1 MNFAVPLPAVLAAAA
16 LAAVAQIWFW
26 RRTSLRGRRRW
37 AALVF
42 RLAAI
47 ALLAW
52 ILTGPEHPIL
62 TQKEIRQPL
71 VLVDISRS
79 MDFPGDGGTR
89 AQQARAAVENLQQAA
104 PHGGNTM
111 VYTFGS
117 RLITTPDFATDP
129 TVRDASLPAA
139 ALRTALTSAPAGR
152 PPHSILLISD
162 GAAQDASDLT
172 GLARTFRDRGV
183 PVSILCTGAS
193 VAVKNAAVIGLD
205 APRRAEAGS
214 VVPVT
219 VTARRQGIE
228 ESLVLELLN
237 ADHKVIDRA
246 TLSRKLPE
254 DSDTFN
260 VTIGLD
266 GFEGSIRLSAIE
278 GETTLADNE
287 APLRIA
293 TDTVNLRVLYM
304 EGSTG
309 NNGVM
314 PEPVMLSRAL
324 EEHGD
329 IEVDLLCLNVENN
342 SGGSVLV
349 SWPWKQGPRFRPDPT
364 KSYPPT
370 REELNRYDVIICSDI
385 PSVAFTSEQIAW
397 TVDLVAERGAGFVMI
412 GGHTSFG
419 AGNWDRTPW
428 EKLVPLDM
436 DNFSRGFMSRSFP
449 VFWSDAGKRHPL
461 LAQLPLQPGETI
473 DQILEAHPLFYGTNY
488 IRRAKPAATVLMRM
502 EDESGVPLI
511 AVQPFGKGRT
521 MAFTS
526 DVTYAWG
533 AAHNTMWGPPD
544 GEADGGQRATDNQQF
559 ESSPSF
565 NNSYYRRFWQRAVRW
580 LGENSVRVKASAFEV
595 TTPYLQWPAGQP
607 LPIHAAGPD
616 NGLMSRLSGQ
626 PCVAQVRGQPS
637 TRVKL
642 AYDKA
647 AQRFS
652 GMMPRTEGLPEEV
665 IIDVEAR
672 DPLTRSAVT
681 ASLEIRAPGTD
692 PESSAPSARP
702 DILAALAE
710 TTGGD
715 VLQSAN
721 DAAAWLRKASREA
734 TSPSA
739 AGRRPS
745 WDRLWALVTVLA
757 LLSADWLLRRLS
769 S

>member
-1 MNFAVPLPAVLAAAA
+1 MNFAVPLPAVLAATG
-16 LAAVAQIWFW
+16 LAAVAQVWFW

-37 AALVF
+37 AALAL

-89 AQQARAAVENLQQAA
+89 AQQAEAVVNRIHQTSPPGER
-104 PHGGNTM
+104 TT
-111 VYTFGS
+111 VYSFGS
-117 RLITTPDFATDP
+117 RLITTPDTSGDP

-162 GAAQDASDLT
+162 GAAQDASDLA

-183 PVSILCTGAS
+183 PVSVLCTGAS
-193 VAVKNAAVIGLD
+193 VEVKNAAVIGLD
-205 APRRAEAGS
+205 APRRAEPGS
-214 VVPVT
+214 LVPVT
-219 VTARRQGIE
+219 VTVQREGIE

-237 ADHKVIDRA
+237 AQHEVIDRA

-254 DSDTFN
+254 ESTTFN
-260 VTIGLD
+260 VTTEPG
-266 GFEGSIRLSAIE
+266 GFEGSLRIAAIE

-293 TDTVNLRVLYM
+293 TDTVNLRVLYL
-304 EGSTG
+304 EGTTS
-309 NNGVM
+309 NNPVM
-314 PEPVMLSRAL
+314 PEPVMLAQAL

-329 IEVDLLCLNVENN
+329 IEVDLLCLNVHNN

-349 SWPWKQGPRFRPDPT
+349 SWPWKDGPRFRPDPT

-412 GGHTSFG
+412 GGYTSFG

-428 EKLVPLDM
+428 EQLIPLDM
-436 DNFSRGFMSRSFP
+436 DSFSRGFMNQSFS
-449 VFWSDAGKRHPL
+449 VFWPDTGKRHPL
-461 LAQLPLQPGETI
+461 LAQFPLQPGESL
-473 DQILEAHPLFYGTNY
+473 DPILEAHPHFYGTNY

-526 DVTYAWG
+526 DVTSAWG
-533 AAHNTMWGPPD
+533 SVHNTNWGPPE
-544 GEADGGQRATDNQQF
+544 GEPTGAQQAGGSQPF
-559 ESSPSF
+559 ESSQYF

-580 LGENSVRVKASAFEV
+580 LGENSVRVKASSFEAS
-595 TTPYLQWPAGQP
+595 TPFLQWPAGQP
-607 LPIHAAGPD
+607 LPVHAAGPD
-616 NGLMSRLSGQ
+616 DGLMSRLSGQ
-626 PCVAQVRGQPS
+626 PCVAQVRGLPS

-652 GMMPRTEGLPEEV
+652 GLLPRAGDLPEEV
-665 IIDVEAR
+665 IVDVEAR
-672 DPLTRSAVT
+672 DPLTGSAVT
-681 ASLEIRAPGTD
+681 ASLEIRAPRTD

-715 VLQSAN
+715 VLRSPV
-721 DAAAWLRKASREA
+721 DAAAWLRHATRESV
-734 TSPSA
+734 SPSA

-745 WDRLWALVTVLA
+745 WDRLWALLTVLS